1 MLCYSEPMSRRLTY
15 SIVIS
20 LLIVFGV
27 FTRGSAQTGQV
38 SAADPDQQTF
48 ASIIGQ
54 RMTAYMQNIRSALE
68 RSTGLSDT
76 EKKDFSERVARDISS
91 LQGQTAAIGRAEDQ
105 MLLKQRMQ
113 ELRDSWTKLERSIK
127 YYVSLILGNQVG
139 FAIGRL
145 ERIEEKTNELVSR
158 LPDTHPNKEA
168 ILKLQKEFSDHL
180 AAARTAYQ
188 AARDLFAKL
197 DSAETGTV
205 QTIFKSG
212 QDKLKEAHTELN
224 QARQSFRSLLQA
236 LKQSL
241 PNITPTIPSNT
252 GSSQP

>member
-27 FTRGSAQTGQV
+27 FTRSSAQNELV
-38 SAADPDQQTF
+38 SAANPDQQTF

-54 RMTAYMQNIRSALE
+54 RMTAYLQNIRSALE

-76 EKKDFSERVARDISS
+76 EKKDFAGRVARDISS
-91 LQGQTAAIGRAEDQ
+91 LQSQTAAIGRAEDQ
-105 MLLKQRMQ
+105 TLLKQRMQ

-127 YYVSLILGNQVG
+127 YYVSLILGNQVN
-139 FAIGRL
+139 FAIQRL
-145 ERIEEKTNELVSR
+145 ERIEEKTNVLVSR
-158 LPDTHPNKEA
+158 LSDTHQNKDA
-168 ILKLQKEFSDHL
+168 ILKLQKEFTDHL
-180 AAARTAYQ
+180 NAARTAYKEAQ
-188 AARDLFAKL
+188 DLFAKL
-197 DSAETGTV
+197 QSAEIDNV
-205 QTIFKSG
+205 QTVFKPG

-224 QARQSFRSLLQA
+224 QARKSFRSLLQA

-241 PNITPTIPSNT
+241 PNTITTTPSST
-252 GSSQP
+252 GSTQP